1 MGDGSRGNPMFTPDN
16 FLSNIMSLLPVGVI
30 LVDHNCRII
39 FASALV
45 SKDLGLPDGETPVGS
60 TLSKWIHPHDRE
72 KLAEYLCRM
81 KDPDCKH
88 IQHDFR
94 LLQHDQWD
102 LSAADLLHAK
112 THWAELTFIPWKC
125 DSLVEAGTLITMRDV
140 TVNKQIELRL
150 EQNLEQQAFLSNL
163 LQMMYRPNDLCAALG
178 QVIDLIGI
186 FFHASHV
193 CLVENSP
200 DGQVAEITMQWSANG
215 VKPHNAHLVCMSYRE
230 YPSVQKQFE
239 SPGLIAITD
248 YQTLPADLAR
258 LLAQLDVRSFA
269 AVPIYGKE
277 DLFGF
282 IAFDY
287 VDLPRA
293 WSPEDLDLLRNISR
307 TVSNAVTRYQME
319 EEERNQW
326 LMAELLRDT
335 ATVLNSKLSFH
346 EVLDYTL
353 SNLGRMIPNQAACI
367 LLLNSHGTLEL
378 AHSRGYDQAVID
390 YFHKNAQTLQKSVAV
405 DELVQ
410 AGEPVLIA
418 NVLSDSRLNNLL
430 DFVSIRSII
439 WAPIRAHGK
448 LLGFLSVT
456 SPISGFFTQEHAA
469 RLQAFAN
476 QAAVSIE
483 NARLYQ
489 DAQLRAD
496 EMTTL
501 YKIGLTLASG
511 LDLDQVL
518 ETLYDQCSE
527 ILPHDAFLVA
537 LYDDETYMMEVPL
550 YKEEGFTQAIAPR
563 NLRTHPGLVGEV
575 IFGRKTLYLS
585 DVLDKEAVK
594 NHSMY
599 HVGGSTPV
607 RSFVG
612 VPLIAR
618 DHVIGV
624 ISMQSY
630 QPDFYNDEQIRLL
643 ETIANQAA
651 IAIENAR
658 IFKRM
663 KQLAITDSLTG
674 LYTRRHFTSLGQMEL
689 ERALRYGHP
698 LAVLMVDID
707 FFKQV
712 NDTRGHS
719 VGDQVLQAVA
729 AICRSQLR
737 QSDIIGRYGG
747 EEFAIILPETSPE
760 GAYATAERIRNL
772 VEISPISTLRGEI
785 FITASLGLAVM
796 DERLTSLESL
806 LDCADRAMYTAKR
819 SGRNQVRVYGD
830 NVSLST
836 VYT

>member
-1 MGDGSRGNPMFTPDN
+1 MFTPDN
-16 FLSNIMSLLPVGVI
+16 FLSNIMGSLPVGAI
-30 LVDHNCRII
+30 LVDHNCQIV
-39 FASALV
+39 FASARV
-45 SKDLGLPDGETPVGS
+45 SIDLGLADGETPVGS
-60 TLSKWIHPHDRE
+60 TLFQWIHPHDR
-72 KLAEYLCRM
+72 KKIIDYLQ
-81 KDPDCKH
+81 KIQELGCKQ

-94 LLQHDQWD
+94 LLRQDQQD
-102 LSAADLLHAK
+102 LSEASLLMAK
-112 THWAELTFIPWKC
+112 PLWAELTFIPWQGG
-125 DSLVEAGTLITMRDV
+125 SQAEPGTLITLRDV
-140 TVNKQIELRL
+140 TVNKRIELRL
-150 EQNLEQQAFLSNL
+150 EQNLQQQAFLSNL
-163 LQMMYRPNDLCAALG
+163 LQMMYRPNDLWAALG

-186 FFHASHV
+186 FFRATHV
-193 CLVENSP
+193 YLAENSP

-215 VKPHNAHLVCMSYRE
+215 AKPHDDHLICMAYRE
-230 YPSVQKQFE
+230 YPSFYKQFE
-239 SPGLIAITD
+239 TPGLIAVTHH
-248 YQTLPADLAR
+248 QSPPSDLAR
-258 LLAQLDVRSFA
+258 LLAHLDVHSFA
-269 AVPIYGKE
+269 AVPIYGK
-277 DLFGF
+277 DVLFGF

-287 VDLPRA
+287 AELPRA

-353 SNLGRMIPNQAACI
+353 SNLARMIPNQAACI
-367 LLLNSHGTLEL
+367 LLLTSHGTLEL
-378 AHSRGYDQAVID
+378 AHSRGYDQAVLD
-390 YFHKNAQTLQKSVAV
+390 YFREKAQNLQKSI
-405 DELVQ
+405 DLHDRVQ

-418 NVLSDSRLNNLL
+418 NVLSDPRLSSLL
-430 DFVSIRSII
+430 DLGSIRSII

-456 SPISGFFTQEHAA
+456 SPIADFFNQEHAA

-476 QAAVSIE
+476 QAAVAIE

-511 LDLDQVL
+511 LDLDLVL
-518 ETLYDQCSE
+518 ETLYSQCSE

-537 LYDDETYMMEVPL
+537 LYDDETYVMEVPL

-575 IFGRKTLYLS
+575 IFGRKTVYLS
-585 DVLDKEAVK
+585 DALDTELVK

-599 HVGGSTPV
+599 HVGGSVPV

-630 QPDFYNDEQIRLL
+630 QPDFYDEEQIRLL

-689 ERALRYGHP
+689 ERAVRYGHP

-729 AICRSQLR
+729 ATCRSELR

-747 EEFAIILPETSPE
+747 EEFAIILPQTSPE
-760 GAYATAERIRNL
+760 GAYATAERIRSL
-772 VEISPISTLRGEI
+772 VELNPISTTRGKI
-785 FITASLGLAVM
+785 FVTASLGLVVM
-796 DERLTSLESL
+796 DDKLTSLELL

-819 SGRNQVRVYGD
+819 SGRNQVCVYGD
-830 NVSLST
+830 SVSFSLSQP
-836 VYT
+836 